1 MKRLA
6 LALLVVIPVSA
17 LIALGLYTY
26 PRFATEKPVITYAQP
41 VQQPETIKLNA
52 DTIFELVNAERV
64 KNGLQ
69 PLIRDA
75 RLDESAQQKVDDMA
89 TNGYFAHINPTTG
102 VNGYTL
108 IPYGL
113 CSYQSENIGFSHD
126 TGDNNVKQIQWWMN
140 SKPHHDAILDIQ
152 YELTGIAVSGDK
164 VVQHFCNL
172 D

>member
-6 LALLVVIPVSA
+6 IALLAVIPVSA

-26 PRFATEKPVITYAQP
+26 PRFVAQPPVITYAQP

-75 RLDESAQQKVDDMA
+75 RLDASAQTKADDMA
-89 TNGYFAHINPTTG
+89 INNYFAHINPTTG

-108 IPYGL
+108 IPLEL
-113 CSYQSENIGFSHD
+113 CSYQSENLNAAL
-126 TGDNNVKQIQWWMN
+126 DNEETVAEWMD
-140 SKPHHDAILDIQ
+140 SEPHKNAILDSQ
-152 YELTGIAVSGDK
+152 YDISGIGVAWHGKYYVIT
-164 VVQHFCNL
+164 QHFCNL
-172 D
+172 K